1 MVNRRYAMMRI
12 PGARD
17 DSVPGHQSPPPTA
30 GSVPEVLEGAMRLD
44 ATDVRRVLEVSWAA
58 ASVPPG
64 RDPVAAVLPLLL
76 AALDADAVAVSEVPA
91 HGDATSIG
99 PAHHAWHGLA
109 MAVPIGPELAL
120 RLVFHRSCRGWARH
134 DVELA
139 EVLRAVLACARRG
152 EAAASDHD
160 DQPCPP
166 LTRRQAE
173 VLRLVA
179 GGATDKEVALA
190 LGISPRTV
198 QKHLEHVYA
207 RLGVHRRTGAALLM
221 RSSPGDRGHDAHDL
235 AVGHRRGQAVEE
247 ADVLLGDEHVD
258 EAADLAVAV
267 EDALG
272 DAGMGALEARE
283 HLGQR
288 PRVEG
293 DLGGAAGQGAEL
305 GRDAD
310 GDGHGARFLRERGR
324 QAAGA
329 GTGWR
334 GRGGDGP
341 AGG

>member
-1 MVNRRYAMMRI
+1 
-12 PGARD
+12 
-17 DSVPGHQSPPPTA
+17 
-30 GSVPEVLEGAMRLD
+30 MRLD
-44 ATDVRRVLEVSWAA
+44 ATDVGRVLEVSWAA
-58 ASVPPG
+58 ASVPAG
-64 RDPVAAVLPLLL
+64 RDPVAAVVPLLL
-76 AALDADAVAVSEVPA
+76 AALDADAVAVSEVRA
-91 HGDATSIG
+91 DDGTRDDTSHDTSEVG
-99 PAHHAWHGLA
+99 PAHHAGHGLA
-109 MAVPIGPELAL
+109 MAVPIGPRLAL
-120 RLVFHRSCRGWARH
+120 RLVFHRSGRAWCHH

-152 EAAASDHD
+152 EDARPDPAAA
-160 DQPCPP
+160 P

-179 GGATDKEVALA
+179 GGASDKEVALA

-207 RLGVHRRTGAALLM
+207 RLGVHCRTGAAFAL
-221 RSSPGDRGHDAHDL
+221 RSTPRDGGDDAHDL
-235 AVGHRRGQAVEE
+235 AVGDRGGQAVEE

-272 DAGMGALEARE
+272 DAGMRAFQAGE

-288 PRVEG
+288 PRVER
-293 DLGGAAGQGAEL
+293 DLRGAAGEGAQL
-305 GRDAD
+305 GGDAD

-329 GTGWR
+329 GTGRR
-334 GRGGDGP
+334 GSGGGP
-341 AGG
+341 TVG